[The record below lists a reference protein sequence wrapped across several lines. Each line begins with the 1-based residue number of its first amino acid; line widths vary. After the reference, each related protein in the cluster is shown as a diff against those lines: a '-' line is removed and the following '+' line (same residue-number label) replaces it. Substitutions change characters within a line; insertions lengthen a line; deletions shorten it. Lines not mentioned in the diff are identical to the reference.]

1 MRIAVCDDDEREV
14 SRIRKLITEYQLSR
28 PAFIDCS
35 YFTNSTDFLCEIR
48 GGEYDLI
55 LLDILTSGVGGIQVA
70 QELREL
76 DRNVRLIFVSA
87 SSEFAVES
95 YHVEA
100 YYYLLKPVDA
110 DSLFRLLDKIRGELS
125 VQAEQGFILRSRDGV
140 VRIVFAKLAYVE
152 VMNKTLFF
160 HLADGVVCEASA
172 ALADF
177 EEKLL
182 SRPEFLK
189 THRSYLVNLN
199 FIEAIDIGFVRMKDG
214 HSVPV
219 SRKRRSQVQ
228 DVYVRFLNQAE
239 IEGAASSDGRQKCP
253 DGPWR
258 ILLVDDDPAD
268 RMIWVT
274 NDPLNYFALEE
285 VRQQTGCYLQ
295 ILLSEEKPLR
305 QAISYYFAEVG
316 ARQAATRANAGFVA
330 EELEELDL
338 TSLENTDEEA
348 PIINL
353 LNSLVERAI
362 KSNASDIH
370 IEPFDRETK
379 VRMRIDGVILE
390 YVSLQRSVHQP
401 LIARIK
407 IMANLDIAE
416 KRIPQDGHFRVR
428 TENGQVNLRVSIMP
442 TVFGEKAVLRLL
454 TSSVQLDHADQFGMD
469 DESYRR
475 FLPLLNCPNGI
486 IYITGPT
493 GSGKSTTLYMVLEY
507 LSQRMLNISTI
518 EDPVEKN
525 VSGINQTQ
533 VNPVAGLTFETGLRA
548 LLRQDP
554 DIIMVGE
561 TRDGETAGISVR
573 AAITGHMVLSTLH
586 TNDAA
591 SSIVRLS
598 DMGVENYLIANSLVG
613 MVAQRLMRKV
623 CQNCSQEMDT
633 TEEERKFLGED
644 VRKVH
649 RGRGCI
655 QCNNTGYRGRI
666 AVHEIIAVD
675 AGLRR
680 IISERTSMDEVV
692 SYARRYQKMRTLR
705 ENGLRLVK
713 EGISTPEELLK
724 IAYE

>member
-1 MRIAVCDDDEREV
+1 MRTNLRIGEILAERG
-14 SRIRKLITEYQLSR
+14 Y
-28 PAFIDCS
+28 
-35 YFTNSTDFLCEIR
+35 
-48 GGEYDLI
+48 
-55 LLDILTSGVGGIQVA
+55 
-70 QELREL
+70 
-76 DRNVRLIFVSA
+76 
-87 SSEFAVES
+87 
-95 YHVEA
+95 
-100 YYYLLKPVDA
+100 VDA
-110 DSLFRLLDKIRGELS
+110 WQMEQALAYQKEHRDKRVGQILIELKFVTEQQVLEALASRLELEIVDVASQQVDLEAVAMVDKELAEKNLFLPLS
-125 VQAEQGFILRSRDGV
+125 VKNRT
-140 VRIVFAKLAYVE
+140 
-152 VMNKTLFF
+152 M
-160 HLADGVVCEASA
+160 
-172 ALADF
+172 
-177 EEKLL
+177 LL
-182 SRPEFLK
+182 
-189 THRSYLVNLN
+189 
-199 FIEAIDIGFVRMKDG
+199 
-214 HSVPV
+214 
-219 SRKRRSQVQ
+219 
-228 DVYVRFLNQAE
+228 
-239 IEGAASSDGRQKCP
+239 
-253 DGPWR
+253 
-258 ILLVDDDPAD
+258 
-268 RMIWVT
+268 VT

-316 ARQAATRANAGFVA
+316 ARQAATKANAGFVA
-330 EELEELDL
+330 DEMDDFDLTELE
-338 TSLENTDEEA
+338 NVDEEA

-390 YVSLQRSVHQP
+390 YVSLQRNVHQP

-428 TENGQVNLRVSIMP
+428 TENGHVNIRVSIMP

-454 TSSVQLDHADQFGMD
+454 TSSGHLDHADQFGMD
-469 DESYRR
+469 DESYRQ

-493 GSGKSTTLYMVLEY
+493 GSGKSTTLYMILEY
-507 LSQRMLNISTI
+507 LSHRMLNISTI

-533 VNPVAGLTFETGLRA
+533 VNPVAGLTFEAGLRA

-561 TRDGETAGISVR
+561 TRDGETAEISVR
-573 AAITGHMVLSTLH
+573 AAITGHVVLSTLH

-591 SSIVRLS
+591 SSIVRLG

-623 CQNCSQEMDT
+623 CPNCSQEMDT
-633 TEEERKFLGED
+633 TPEERKLLGED
-644 VRKVH
+644 VKKIH

-655 QCNNTGYRGRI
+655 QCNNTGYRGRTAI
-666 AVHEIIAVD
+666 HEVIAVD
-675 AGLRR
+675 ANLRHM
-680 IISERTSMDEVV
+680 ISEKASMDEVV
-692 SYARRYQKMRTLR
+692 AYARKYQNMRTLK
-705 ENGLRLVK
+705 ENGLKLVK
-713 EGISTPEELLK
+713 AGISTPEELLK

>member
-1 MRIAVCDDDEREV
+1 MKNVGIYGTGKQQVPELEWRFNDLRTNLRIGEILAERG
-14 SRIRKLITEYQLSR
+14 Y
-28 PAFIDCS
+28 
-35 YFTNSTDFLCEIR
+35 
-48 GGEYDLI
+48 
-55 LLDILTSGVGGIQVA
+55 
-70 QELREL
+70 
-76 DRNVRLIFVSA
+76 
-87 SSEFAVES
+87 
-95 YHVEA
+95 
-100 YYYLLKPVDA
+100 VDA
-110 DSLFRLLDKIRGELS
+110 WQMEQALAYQKEHRDKRVGQILIELKFVTEQQVLEALASRLELEIVDVASQQVDLEAVAMVDKELAEKNLFLPLS
-125 VQAEQGFILRSRDGV
+125 VKNRT
-140 VRIVFAKLAYVE
+140 
-152 VMNKTLFF
+152 M
-160 HLADGVVCEASA
+160 
-172 ALADF
+172 
-177 EEKLL
+177 LL
-182 SRPEFLK
+182 
-189 THRSYLVNLN
+189 
-199 FIEAIDIGFVRMKDG
+199 
-214 HSVPV
+214 
-219 SRKRRSQVQ
+219 
-228 DVYVRFLNQAE
+228 
-239 IEGAASSDGRQKCP
+239 
-253 DGPWR
+253 
-258 ILLVDDDPAD
+258 
-268 RMIWVT
+268 VT

-316 ARQAATRANAGFVA
+316 ARQAATKANAGFVA
-330 EELEELDL
+330 DEMDDFDLTELE
-338 TSLENTDEEA
+338 NVDEEA

-390 YVSLQRSVHQP
+390 YVSLQRNVHQP

-428 TENGQVNLRVSIMP
+428 TENGHVNIRVSIMP

-454 TSSVQLDHADQFGMD
+454 TSSGHLDHADQFGMD
-469 DESYRR
+469 DESYRQ

-493 GSGKSTTLYMVLEY
+493 GSGKSTTLYMILEY
-507 LSQRMLNISTI
+507 LSHRMLNISTI

-533 VNPVAGLTFETGLRA
+533 VNPVAGLTFEAGLRA

-561 TRDGETAGISVR
+561 TRDGETAEISVR
-573 AAITGHMVLSTLH
+573 AAITGHVVLSTLH

-591 SSIVRLS
+591 SSIVRLG

-623 CQNCSQEMDT
+623 CPNCSQEIDT
-633 TEEERKFLGED
+633 TPEERKLLGED
-644 VRKVH
+644 VKKIH

-655 QCNNTGYRGRI
+655 QCNNTGYRGRTAI
-666 AVHEIIAVD
+666 HEVIAVD
-675 AGLRR
+675 ANLRHM
-680 IISERTSMDEVV
+680 ISDKASMDEVV
-692 SYARRYQKMRTLR
+692 AYARKYQNMRTLK
-705 ENGLRLVK
+705 ENGLKLVK
-713 EGISTPEELLK
+713 AGISTPEELLK

>member
-1 MRIAVCDDDEREV
+1 MKNVGIYGTGKQQVPELEWR
-14 SRIRKLITEYQLSR
+14 
-28 PAFIDCS
+28 FIDLR
-35 YFTNSTDFLCEIR
+35 TNLRIGEILAER
-48 GGEYDLI
+48 GY
-55 LLDILTSGVGGIQVA
+55 
-70 QELREL
+70 
-76 DRNVRLIFVSA
+76 
-87 SSEFAVES
+87 
-95 YHVEA
+95 
-100 YYYLLKPVDA
+100 VDA
-110 DSLFRLLDKIRGELS
+110 WQMEQALAYQKEHRDKRVGQILIELKFVTEQQVLEALASRLELEIVDVASQQVDLEAVAMVDKELAEKNLFLPLS
-125 VQAEQGFILRSRDGV
+125 VKNRT
-140 VRIVFAKLAYVE
+140 
-152 VMNKTLFF
+152 M
-160 HLADGVVCEASA
+160 
-172 ALADF
+172 
-177 EEKLL
+177 LL
-182 SRPEFLK
+182 
-189 THRSYLVNLN
+189 
-199 FIEAIDIGFVRMKDG
+199 
-214 HSVPV
+214 
-219 SRKRRSQVQ
+219 
-228 DVYVRFLNQAE
+228 
-239 IEGAASSDGRQKCP
+239 
-253 DGPWR
+253 
-258 ILLVDDDPAD
+258 
-268 RMIWVT
+268 VT
-274 NDPLNYFALEE
+274 NDPLKYFALEE

-316 ARQAATRANAGFVA
+316 ARQAATKANAGFVA
-330 EELEELDL
+330 DEMDDFDLTELE
-338 TSLENTDEEA
+338 NVDEEA

-390 YVSLQRSVHQP
+390 YVSLQRNVHQP

-428 TENGQVNLRVSIMP
+428 TENGHVNIRVSIMP

-454 TSSVQLDHADQFGMD
+454 TSSGHLDHADQFGMD
-469 DESYRR
+469 DESYRQ

-493 GSGKSTTLYMVLEY
+493 GSGKSTTLYMILEY
-507 LSQRMLNISTI
+507 LSHRMLNISTI

-533 VNPVAGLTFETGLRA
+533 VNPVAGLTFEAGLRA

-561 TRDGETAGISVR
+561 TRDGETAEISVR
-573 AAITGHMVLSTLH
+573 AAITGHVVLSTLH

-591 SSIVRLS
+591 SSIVRLG

-623 CQNCSQEMDT
+623 CPNCSQEIDT
-633 TEEERKFLGED
+633 TPEERKLLGED
-644 VRKVH
+644 VKKIH

-655 QCNNTGYRGRI
+655 QCNNTGYRGRTAI
-666 AVHEIIAVD
+666 HEVIAVD
-675 AGLRR
+675 ANLRR
-680 IISERTSMDEVV
+680 MISDRASMDEVV
-692 SYARRYQKMRTLR
+692 AYARKYQNMRTLK
-705 ENGLRLVK
+705 ENGLKLVK
-713 EGISTPEELLK
+713 AGISTPEELLK